1 MFDNYHYI
9 CESLARYLGAELTFS
24 VYNIGCFI
32 LELHSTKLK
41 DR

>member
-1 MFDNYHYI
+1 MFDNYI
-9 CESLARYLGAELTFS
+9 CESLARYLDADLTFS
-24 VYNIGCFI
+24 VVYNIGCFI